1 MNWAAVAAPLVPKA
15 DIASVAVKLQAV
27 TAKVVVSIAPL
38 GFILIL
44 NGRRRATPVRQD
56 VLRHR
61 QDWRTVKNVMLQSI
75 PRGTKPTHLVN
86 FVHLV
91 TILKNK
97 QDRMNANNV
106 LWVNTGLSWAR
117 VKNAATVRTQMYWA
131 LPNVKHQKQ
140 DNRPMKHKQV
150 QSKSLGKHHK
160 IAIPTNNI

>member
-1 MNWAAVAAPLVPKA
+1 VTAPLVPKA
-15 DIASVAVKLQAV
+15 DTASVAVNSQAG
-27 TAKVVVSIAPL
+27 TAKAVVSIALL

-44 NGRRRATPVRQD
+44 NSHRRATPVRQD
-56 VLRHR
+56 VLRHHR
-61 QDWRTVKNVMLQSI
+61 DWQIAHIVMLRNFQ
-75 PRGTKPTHLVN
+75 RDTKPKLLVN

-106 LWVNTGLSWAR
+106 RWVNTGLSWAR
-117 VKNAATVRTQMYWA
+117 VKNATMVRTPMYWA

-140 DNRPMKHKQV
+140 GNRPMKHKQV

-160 IAIPTNNI
+160 IAIPTTNI